1 MKKENI
7 QEYQLILLSLQKLN
21 DKLDNLQIENN
32 RRFDNINKRFDDF
45 NAEMNKRFDNINNR
59 IDTLVNKISEIKEDV
74 AELKTQIKLG
84 IVIKFTLPLALGTLG
99 LASVAAL
106 LVCLGFKYFIF

>member
-45 NAEMNKRFDNINNR
+45 NAEINKRFDNINNR

-74 AELKTQIKLG
+74 AELKTQIKL
-84 IVIKFTLPLALGTLG
+84 TL
-99 LASVAAL
+99 S
-106 LVCLGFKYFIF
+106 